1 MTDKFRISKNNF
13 KNIIN
18 KSRYLNGYLTVND
31 NLTIRTIMINNA
43 FKIEPTEDALNLIV
57 NDDIII
63 KKPLELYIQNRRSHE
78 IVFLTSVENKLFKIE
93 WEYFLDKG
101 SVYDFYFKFNKKSRL
116 NKKSISNFKDIS
128 FKNNNINIKIYNTNK
143 GDISLKS

>member
-1 MTDKFRISKNNF
+1 
-13 KNIIN
+13 
-18 KSRYLNGYLTVND
+18 
-31 NLTIRTIMINNA
+31 MINYA
-43 FKIEPTEDALNLIV
+43 FKIEPTEDSLNLIV

-78 IVFLTSVENKLFKIE
+78 IVYLTSVENKLFKIE
-93 WEYFLDKG
+93 LEYFLDKG